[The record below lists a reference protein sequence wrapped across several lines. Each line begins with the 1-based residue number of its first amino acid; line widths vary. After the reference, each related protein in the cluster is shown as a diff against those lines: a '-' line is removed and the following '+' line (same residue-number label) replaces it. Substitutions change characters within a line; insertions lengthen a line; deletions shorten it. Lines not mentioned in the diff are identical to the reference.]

1 MRYEL
6 NERKMNKRE
15 QKKGE
20 NQPNANYTINIYK
33 QAETYRSSSTFEDW
47 EISSLNLMLC
57 RLLRMVKDSDT
68 TNTWPMLIEFHML
81 QWRKQLQLD
90 AR

>member
-33 QAETYRSSSTFEDW
+33 QAETYRSSSTFED
-47 EISSLNLMLC
+47 
-57 RLLRMVKDSDT
+57 
-68 TNTWPMLIEFHML
+68 
-81 QWRKQLQLD
+81 
-90 AR
+90 